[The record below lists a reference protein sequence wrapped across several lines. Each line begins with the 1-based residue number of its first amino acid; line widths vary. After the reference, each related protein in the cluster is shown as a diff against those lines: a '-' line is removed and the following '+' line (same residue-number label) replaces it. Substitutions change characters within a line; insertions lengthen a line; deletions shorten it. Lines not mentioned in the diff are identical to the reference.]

1 MTEKELENLII
12 DTLRL
17 RGIFCWK
24 NQSVGIF
31 DPRTKRFRTTT
42 KRQLKGVSDILG
54 IMPDGRFLAIEVKRP
69 VKKPRTQEQLRKIAS
84 REQVTFI
91 DNINKNGGL
100 GIFAD
105 NIHELER
112 QLGLRLV

>member
-69 VKKPRTQEQLRKIAS
+69 VKKPRSQEQLRKIAS
-84 REQVTFI
+84 REQVEFI
-91 DNINKNGGL
+91 EKINENGGI
-100 GIFAD
+100 GFFAD
-105 NIHELER
+105 NMDELKNK
-112 QLGLRLV
+112 LDLTS